1 MSSSSARASAP
12 VLADLVPG
20 ERVRDAALVGTY
32 ALAIALGAQI
42 AFPLPG
48 TPVPVTG
55 ETFVVLLG
63 AAALGTRRAALGAG
77 AFLTAGLLGVPWF
90 AASSGATL
98 GYVFGFVA
106 AAAVVGWFARAGWL
120 RSLRGAAVAML
131 AGNAVIYA
139 LGVPVLALVAG
150 FSPRAAVAAGVVP
163 FLLGDAAKILAAT
176 ALLPVTQRFVDR
188 RLGG

>member
-1 MSSSSARASAP
+1 MSSSSARATVP

-20 ERVRDAALVGTY
+20 ERVRDVALVGAY

-63 AAALGTRRAALGAG
+63 AATLGTRRAAFGAG
-77 AFLTAGLLGVPWF
+77 TFLAAGLLGAPWF
-90 AASSGATL
+90 AVSSGATL

-120 RSLRGAAVAML
+120 RSFRGAAVAML
-131 AGNAVIYA
+131 AGNVVIYA
-139 LGVPVLALVAG
+139 FGVPVLALVAG
-150 FSPRAAVAAGVVP
+150 LPPRAAVAAGVVP
-163 FLLGDAAKILAAT
+163 FLLGDVAKILAAT

>member
-1 MSSSSARASAP
+1 MSSSSARAAAP

-20 ERVRDAALVGTY
+20 ERVRDVALVGAY

-63 AAALGTRRAALGAG
+63 AAALGTRRAALGG
-77 AFLTAGLLGVPWF
+77 AVFLGAGLLGAPWF

-98 GYVFGFVA
+98 GYVFGFLA
-106 AAAVVGWFARAGWL
+106 AAAVVGRFARAGWL
-120 RSLRGAAVAML
+120 RSFGRAAVAML

-139 LGVPVLALVAG
+139 LGVPVLALVTGLGPWAAITAG
-150 FSPRAAVAAGVVP
+150 ILP

-176 ALLPVTQRFVDR
+176 ALLPMTQRLVDR